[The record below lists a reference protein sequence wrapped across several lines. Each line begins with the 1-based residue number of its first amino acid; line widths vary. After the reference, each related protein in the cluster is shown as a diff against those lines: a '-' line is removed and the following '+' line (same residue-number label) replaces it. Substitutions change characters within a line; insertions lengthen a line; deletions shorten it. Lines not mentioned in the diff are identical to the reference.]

1 VVSQPAFLEKSA
13 KTGNATIENQ
23 AVTKIKLRHYV
34 YIFVRGLKM
43 ME

>member
-1 VVSQPAFLEKSA
+1 VVNQPVLFEKSA
-13 KTGNATIENQ
+13 KTGNAAFENQ
-23 AVTKIKLRHYV
+23 VVTKVKLRHYT